1 MRNLLKG
8 DVVRL
13 KSGGPLMTVGN
24 LKEQRAILGFA
35 ASTFAFC
42 QWFENEH
49 LMERWFDATVLK
61 PTTHDTQE
69 THRL

>member
-1 MRNLLKG
+1 MRNILKG

-24 LKEQRAILGFA
+24 LKDQRAVLGFS

-42 QWFENEH
+42 QWFENEQ
-49 LMERWFDATVLK
+49 LMERWFDSAALQ
-61 PTTHDTQE
+61 PADHDTQE
-69 THRL
+69 TPRL

>member
-1 MRNLLKG
+1 MRNILKG

-35 ASTFAFC
+35 ASTFVLC
-42 QWFENEH
+42 QWFENERI
-49 LMERWFDATVLK
+49 MEKWFDAAVLQ
-61 PTTHDTQE
+61 PAGRDTKE
-69 THRL
+69 KIRL